1 MENISIS
8 QPNIH
13 DCIKESI
20 ENITSIYEKY
30 ANDEYM
36 ISKIHTYVSNQLP
49 NIIDNI
55 KYTHDQRVLR
65 IEELTTEQDAFIHS
79 FLNDNQYFFIAAT
92 DRFFYYNGI
101 HYQVISEDDI
111 LHNVLT
117 TITRGKNLMSW
128 KQRTKMNIMKRIKES
143 SLLKSIPESKTIQN
157 VIDALYP
164 AIFSTR
170 NEAKYFLTILGDNI
184 NKKNTHLIHYIQ
196 SSSRQFLK
204 ELNYVCQYLIGV
216 GLAQTFKNKYHEH
229 SYDDC
234 RLVNINETVRHE
246 HVWNK
251 LIHNLPLD
259 LICVASHYSLRFGS
273 SDEFIINSNID
284 SELKNSVFYVKN
296 MKPDVLVT
304 QFITEY
310 LDIDLSD
317 NHIQV
322 ISGNSNRSPQITWK
336 NMQYLWKHFLDMKK
350 LPPIMFLN
358 TFKSILQDKLS
369 KYYVEDIDSF
379 VGICSKHLPA
389 IQKFLHFWDETII
402 LDNTELDF
410 EIEEIVTLFKQ
421 WCNTNNAGTTTLNDK
436 QIIDVIQYFF
446 TDIDIERDKYISG
459 IRCKLWDKQL
469 DIQVALNSL
478 KDSLRSKIDNN
489 GVKSP
494 SLIQPISIYDT
505 YIHYCKFYSTNSH
518 HIVSKTYFE
527 KYIYDNFEEDIIDNK
542 YLSVDWYI
550 L

>member
-1 MENISIS
+1 
-8 QPNIH
+8 
-13 DCIKESI
+13 
-20 ENITSIYEKY
+20 
-30 ANDEYM
+30 
-36 ISKIHTYVSNQLP
+36 
-49 NIIDNI
+49 
-55 KYTHDQRVLR
+55 
-65 IEELTTEQDAFIHS
+65 
-79 FLNDNQYFFIAAT
+79 
-92 DRFFYYNGI
+92 
-101 HYQVISEDDI
+101 
-111 LHNVLT
+111 
-117 TITRGKNLMSW
+117 
-128 KQRTKMNIMKRIKES
+128 MKRIKES

-284 SELKNSVFYVKN
+284 SEIENSVFYVKN